1 MPGEGGEGLR
11 LGVAVTAHRDP
22 LPEQCAALE
31 ERVETFLKSLRAAY
45 PDLRLQLLTAL
56 AEGGDQIAARA
67 ALRLG
72 IPVIAVLPMDEADYE
87 QDFGEGAARDEFR
100 RLLAAAERSIVLPPA
115 PSARI
120 SEDAGTRRQRQYAQL
135 GVFLSNHCQVLLA
148 LWDGKEGRQLGGT
161 GQVVRYH
168 LSGVMPGFDAEPSAA
183 ELLADNEND
192 LVYHV
197 VCARDRPDGA
207 PAEGLRP
214 LESAWFSSR
223 RDGERSQDLPS
234 DYGVL
239 LERLQQFARDWQE
252 RAATATALGEDLLAD
267 APSLRWPSGA
277 PLANRLFQV
286 ADGLAIHYQRRV
298 HKGLRLLYFLAALMG
313 LVFLVFTEF
322 DTPGYTVLLFL
333 GLFFAGVGLH
343 LLGERQEWHRKYLDY
358 RTLAEGLRVQLY
370 WNLAGVVDGRS
381 VDFAY
386 DNFLQQQDVDLG
398 WIRHV
403 MRQVSLHRS
412 RGEVPDPAW
421 VAWVIDDWIGRP
433 GLGRGQLG
441 WYARKESENAAR
453 FRRTSL
459 LGTLSLW
466 LGIGIAVLLYLLS
479 LGSDGSVE
487 GGFRQTLLVLVGVL
501 PLVAGIRDAY
511 SHKRAEKE
519 LIRQYGFMRGVF
531 DKARRLLDQSDD
543 IALRRKVLRAL
554 GEAALDEGAEWLL
567 MHRERPLEHGRL

>member
-1 MPGEGGEGLR
+1 VSVEDGRGLR

-31 ERVETFLKSLRAAY
+31 ERVEVFLRGLAAAY
-45 PDLRLQLLTAL
+45 PELPLQLLTAL

-72 IPVIAVLPMDEADYE
+72 IPVVAVLPLDEEDYA
-87 QDFGEGAARDEFR
+87 QDFSEGPARDEFT

-115 PSARI
+115 PATAVATD
-120 SEDAGTRRQRQYAQL
+120 ETTRRQRQYAQL

-168 LSGVMPGFDAEPSAA
+168 LTGIMPGFDAELSVA

-197 VCARDRPDGA
+197 VCARDRPGGA
-207 PAEGLRP
+207 PAAGLQA
-214 LESAWFSSR
+214 LEAAWFSSR
-223 RDGERSQDLPS
+223 RDGARSQDLPA

-239 LERLQQFARDWQE
+239 LERLQQFACDSHEQKD
-252 RAATATALGEDLLAD
+252 AAVLLGEDLLAD
-267 APSLRWPSGA
+267 APPLQWPSGA
-277 PLANRLFQV
+277 RLANRLFQA
-286 ADGLAIHYQRRV
+286 ADGLAIHYQRRM
-298 HKGLRLLYFLAALMG
+298 HKGLRALYLLAATMG

-333 GLFFAGVGLH
+333 ALFFAGVGLH
-343 LLGERQEWHRKYLDY
+343 LLGDRQEWHRKYLDY

-386 DNFLQQQDVDLG
+386 DNFLQQQDVDMG

-403 MRQVSLHRS
+403 MRQVSLDRS
-412 RGEVPDPAW
+412 RGEVPDPDW
-421 VAWVIDDWIGRP
+421 VAWVIDDWVGRP

-441 WYARKESENAAR
+441 WYARKESENALR
-453 FRRTSL
+453 HRRTSL
-459 LGTLSLW
+459 LGRLSLW
-466 LGIGIAVLLYLLS
+466 AGIGIAILLYLLS
-479 LGSDGSVE
+479 LGTDSGFE
-487 GGFRQTLLVLVGVL
+487 GGFRQTLLVLMGVL

-531 DKARRLLDQSDD
+531 DKARRLLDLSED
-543 IALRRKVLRAL
+543 IVLRRRVLRAL

-567 MHRERPLEHGRL
+567 MHRERPLEHGKL